1 MSKKGQEPAGIVD
14 YGSLIA
20 PIITEKTSYIGQTGN
35 RFAFRVPKVATKTEI
50 KGSIERIFGVNVVS
64 VNTINVL
71 GKPKRSKRQTG
82 RRASFKK
89 AYVTLKEGESISVV
103 EGL

>member
-1 MSKKGQEPAGIVD
+1 MSNEKPGITEFGRIVE
-14 YGSLIA
+14 
-20 PIITEKTSYIGQTGN
+20 PIITEKTSYIGQSGN
-35 RFAFRVPKVATKTEI
+35 RFAFKVAKTASKTEI
-50 KGSIERIFGVNVVS
+50 KDAVEKIFNVHVED

-71 GKPKRSKRQTG
+71 GKRKRTRRQVG

-89 AYVTLKEGESISVV
+89 AYVTLKEGETISVV